1 MLKGN
6 VFKHSGCTQPHG
18 VTDNGIIGLT
28 NRWKSKAGSVAVPG
42 GSSVGGWMGAYMD
55 VWVAQKVLKQRLFFF
70 QKFTVTWG
78 RGQMEAVW
86 CQSPRIFVSWVSQ
99 QLGRV
104 SRGYGS

>member
-18 VTDNGIIGLT
+18 VTDNGKIGLT

-55 VWVAQKVLKQRLFFF
+55 VWVAQKVLKQRLFFS
-70 QKFTVTWG
+70 
-78 RGQMEAVW
+78 RNL
-86 CQSPRIFVSWVSQ
+86 QSPGVGDNWRQFGANLHVYLF
-99 QLGRV
+99 LG
-104 SRGYGS
+104 SPSS